1 MVVVMTRSLSARR
14 RIIAVLCGGFFG
26 TITRFVLST
35 IMQGWLGKSWPYD
48 LLLINLTGALLLAF
62 VTTLADATFL
72 VGPTR
77 RLFIN
82 VGFLGAYTT
91 FSSLALGDV
100 LLLGGSQWLPALFYL
115 ILSIGGGLAAVILG
129 DWLGQR
135 CISKIQRPTPGPKT
149 TRRLTEMLPGSS
161 AQGTASLRHLDVQ
174 DDLLLPDTR
183 DERETRQRRSGR

>member
-1 MVVVMTRSLSARR
+1 MTRSLSARR

-26 TITRFVLST
+26 TITRFALST
-35 IMQGWLGKSWPYD
+35 IMQGWLGKGWPYD
-48 LLLINLTGALLLAF
+48 LLLINVTGALLLAF

-100 LLLGGSQWLPALFYL
+100 LLLAHELRNEFVEELSPDLMSESRAERDAPLVRGGRNRGMESEK
-115 ILSIGGGLAAVILG
+115 G
-129 DWLGQR
+129 
-135 CISKIQRPTPGPKT
+135 
-149 TRRLTEMLPGSS
+149 RR
-161 AQGTASLRHLDVQ
+161 
-174 DDLLLPDTR
+174 
-183 DERETRQRRSGR
+183 